1 MLLVLMTSFHL
12 ISPDISERQET
23 GFLEVSL
30 FSILN
35 SQLS

>member
-1 MLLVLMTSFHL
+1 MTSFQL
-12 ISPDISERQET
+12 ISPDISESQET